1 MAKRASE
8 DFSDLDLFEWLKRP
22 SPERP
27 QLSRLRVA
35 ALARLARVE
44 RRNAKR
50 PGGALAFAMRRG
62 ASGEQETAGEA
73 VRPFAS
79 RIAAAEKRR
88 AEHVS
93 AGWDWAR
100 SKASDWLT
108 EFGEDALWMP
118 EFWSFVADLSAVASH
133 DPASGI
139 RRQNER
145 EPEPLRIPSSTVV
158 AYRGV
163 EAMVA
168 DDHRRELG
176 RIFSLLKGSRQAGC
190 PAGTHKASTER
201 GQEQREKLLAEYEA
215 ILERESFRDPTGA
228 SARAH
233 AILARRHKP
242 RRVTL
247 SAVRKALRK
256 AREERRDAKPK

>member
-8 DFSDLDLFEWLKRP
+8 DFSDLDLFEWVKRP
-22 SPERP
+22 SRECP

-35 ALARLARVE
+35 ILGRLARVE

-62 ASGEQETAGEA
+62 ASDDLDTAVEA

-79 RIAAAEKRR
+79 HIAAAEKRR
-88 AEHVS
+88 AERVS
-93 AGWDWAR
+93 AGWDWTR
-100 SKASDWLT
+100 SRASDWIT
-108 EFGEDALWMP
+108 AFGEDALWMP
-118 EFWSFVADLSAVASH
+118 EFWSFLLDLSAAASH

-145 EPEPLRIPSSTVV
+145 EPEPFRIPGATV
-158 AYRGV
+158 AALRGV

-176 RIFSLLKGSRQAGC
+176 RVFSLLKGSRRAGC
-190 PAGTHKASTER
+190 PAA
-201 GQEQREKLLAEYEA
+201 A
-215 ILERESFRDPTGA
+215 
-228 SARAH
+228 
-233 AILARRHKP
+233 
-242 RRVTL
+242 
-247 SAVRKALRK
+247 
-256 AREERRDAKPK
+256 